1 MRSDSEPNRGSFV
14 FLLFRVCPEI
24 RCARDSR
31 DSRVEENN
39 RQALVIRLGIAHKD
53 IAEGY
58 TSEQQ
63 RDKMADAMENI
74 YTIVLFLPRK
84 LTGNM
89 IDLIPSCWIAKE
101 ENNTSRCQY
110 PGSRDYSKIPQWVTQ
125 RKEAEKDWEYFS
137 IEIIAYA
144 HNLKQGKRRL
154 RRTFATAEVRSTDQG
169 EKENVMPTLLSESD
183 VQEELDNVQYL
194 HADPLF
200 CDMDKLLTPARSETE
215 TEGDR
220 SEEENQQTRKKRKTT
235 YGVLQEKVDRL
246 EEKLDVI
253 LRAINCAKRSIQYDI
268 DRKLDALKNTITI
281 NRLEHAGSRNI
292 DEIRTS
298 LETTFP
304 ITNMQDFL
312 QFEAAIADSANKKT
326 ALVIMHI
333 HTYILLRARR
343 GIASASLLKSADCK
357 PGYVATVAT
366 WMGRGGPI
374 TWPARSPDLNVLDYF
389 VWGYVKASVEH
400 RRDGNEDE
408 VREAIVAAFNT
419 ITPNM
424 AHRATQQIIR
434 RAELC
439 LQAEGSHFEQL
450 LP

>member
-1 MRSDSEPNRGSFV
+1 
-14 FLLFRVCPEI
+14 
-24 RCARDSR
+24 
-31 DSRVEENN
+31 
-39 RQALVIRLGIAHKD
+39 
-53 IAEGY
+53 
-58 TSEQQ
+58 
-63 RDKMADAMENI
+63 
-74 YTIVLFLPRK
+74 
-84 LTGNM
+84 M

-326 ALVIMHI
+326 ALI
-333 HTYILLRARR
+333 HLFRLLICGETCLRN
-343 GIASASLLKSADCK
+343 SVKKLM
-357 PGYVATVAT
+357 VATISKEVQAEYT
-366 WMGRGGPI
+366 AFGRHINGIGKKDFSKTHTFSCIKDILIEKGG
-374 TWPARSPDLNVLDYF
+374 APDEMKRLSTIFSRWFSGVGD
-389 VWGYVKASVEH
+389 
-400 RRDGNEDE
+400 RDGG
-408 VREAIVAAFNT
+408 RKQRQSLATNT
-419 ITPNM
+419 
-424 AHRATQQIIR
+424 
-434 RAELC
+434 
-439 LQAEGSHFEQL
+439 
-450 LP
+450 